1 MQSYSKVSST
11 QNDIHTG
18 RLFCWSGALV
28 TISIWATIH
37 FFEGQNRNWHRQHPH
52 SKPTQ
57 VTDETSVPAHPKTIA
72 MWQRIY
78 ERENR
83 RAALVR
89 RRQIP

>member
-1 MQSYSKVSST
+1 MQDYLKLGNT

-28 TISIWATIH
+28 TISIWATTQ
-37 FFEGQNRNWHRQHPH
+37 FLEGQNRNWHRQHPH

-57 VTDETSVPAHPKTIA
+57 VTEETSIPPHPKTIA
-72 MWQRIY
+72 MWRRVY

-83 RAALVR
+83 RAALVKR
-89 RRQIP
+89 VQMP